1 VAWFFQYLRELVNHL
16 RMRLDNHPS
25 NRRLSSNKKIL
36 MKRNLAYAMIVM
48 LIAVASC
55 SFTNKSF
62 ENNDDKDK
70 LLLELI
76 TYVLEK
82 GHYDPKDIDD
92 DFSVSV
98 FEDFIDVID
107 PTKRYFIEEDIMEFE
122 QYKFQIDD
130 QIKNTEISFF
140 NIVYDRLMQRMGE
153 AKGIYKEVLETPF
166 DYSQEETIN
175 IKYSEEA
182 FAASKQDLKER
193 WRKQLKYATLGT
205 YDSKMTLDRSIAS
218 NGSSGAKDMVEV
230 NVQKNLPTE
239 KNMDV
244 PVLTSAEA
252 EKSSR
257 QSTKKTLDEF
267 FDFVDDMQR
276 KDWFV
281 QYINTIVDEF
291 DPHTFYFAPDEK
303 EKFDTSM
310 SGKYQGIGARLQKK
324 PTGAKIVDIISGGPV
339 WRDQRLEVG
348 DEIVKV
354 GQKGEDPIDIVGMR
368 LDDAIK
374 MIKGEEGTV
383 VLLTVRKIDG
393 SLDVVELTRDT
404 VELEESFAKSAN
416 IIKED
421 KKYGLIHLPKFYV
434 NFEDY
439 GERNAASDVAKEVE
453 RLKEEGAEGLILD
466 LRDNG
471 GGSLKTVVEMAGLFI
486 KDGPVVQVRSSG
498 EGKEVYD
505 DKDERI
511 QWDGPLV
518 ILVNELSAS
527 ASEILA
533 AAMQDYKR
541 AIVIGSKQTFGKG
554 TVQNVIP
561 LDNIVRSNEH
571 GDLGAIKLTT
581 QKFYRINGGSTQL
594 EGVKSDVVVPDRY
607 SYIDLGERDQS
618 NPLKWDKISPAD
630 YVPWEGNINY
640 EETIANS
647 KKRMA
652 EHPQIKLIEENAQW
666 IKSESDETTISLK
679 YDTYRDEV
687 DKDKEKSNYFKKI
700 AEYDSKLNF
709 KSLKYEQSLFTQDS
723 VLREK
728 RDRWH
733 KNLAKDVYVEE
744 AINVLQ
750 DLQMNNIKKDHS
762 KLASVKG

>member
-1 VAWFFQYLRELVNHL
+1 
-16 RMRLDNHPS
+16 
-25 NRRLSSNKKIL
+25 
-36 MKRNLAYAMIVM
+36 MKRNLAYVLVVM

-55 SFTNKSF
+55 SFTNKTF
-62 ENNDDKDK
+62 ENDDKDK
-70 LLLELI
+70 LLLDLI

-82 GHYDPKDIDD
+82 GHYEPKSIND
-92 DFSVSV
+92 DFSANV

-107 PTKRYFIEEDIMEFE
+107 PTKRYFLATDIKEFE

-130 QIKNTEISFF
+130 QIKNTDITFF
-140 NIVYDRLMQRMGE
+140 NMVYDRLLERMDD
-153 AKGIYKEVLETPF
+153 AKEIYKEVLETPF
-166 DYSQEETIN
+166 DYNQDESIS
-175 IKYSEEA
+175 IKYENEDFVA
-182 FAASKQDLKER
+182 NKAELKER

-205 YDSKMTLDRSIAS
+205 YDSKVAHAEKDNTD
-218 NGSSGAKDMVEV
+218 GSFDDHDHTAHSPE
-230 NVQKNLPTE
+230 
-239 KNMDV
+239 
-244 PVLTSAEA
+244 EA
-252 EKSSR
+252 EKESR
-257 QSTKKTLDEF
+257 ESTESTLDEF
-267 FDFVDDMQR
+267 FDFIADLDR

-291 DPHTFYFAPDEK
+291 DPHTFYFAPDDK
-303 EKFDTSM
+303 EKFDMNM
-310 SGKYQGIGARLQKK
+310 SGKFEGIGARLQKK
-324 PTGAKIVDIISGGPV
+324 PEGAKIVEIISGGPV
-339 WRDQRLEVG
+339 WRDARLEVG
-348 DEIVKV
+348 DQILKV
-354 GQKGEDPIDIVGMR
+354 GQNGEEPINIVGMR

-374 MIKGEEGTV
+374 LIKGAQGTIV
-383 VLLTVRKIDG
+383 DLTVRKVDG
-393 SLDVVELTRDT
+393 SLEEVSLTRDV
-404 VELEESFAKSAN
+404 VELEESYAKSAN
-416 IIKED
+416 IIRGDEKF
-421 KKYGLIHLPKFYV
+421 GLINLPKFYV
-434 NFEDY
+434 DFEDY
-439 GERNAASDVAKEVE
+439 SERNAASDVAKEVE
-453 RLKEEGAEGLILD
+453 RLKQEGAEGLILD

-486 KDGPVVQVRSSG
+486 KSGPVVQVRSSS
-498 EGKEVYD
+498 KEKDVYE

-541 AIVIGSKQTFGKG
+541 AVVIGSKQTFGKG

-594 EGVKSDVVVPDRY
+594 EGVKSDVVVPDKY

-618 NPLKWDKISPAD
+618 NPLKWDKITPAEYEIWDGYID
-630 YVPWEGNINY
+630 YDQ
-640 EETIANS
+640 TIANS

-652 EHPQIKLIEENAQW
+652 ANAQIKLIEENAQW
-666 IKSESDETTISLK
+666 LKAEQEETEISLN
-679 YDTYRDEV
+679 YETYKEEKS
-687 DKDKEKSNYFKKI
+687 KDKEKSNYFKSLS
-700 AEYDSKLNF
+700 EYDSKLTF
-709 KSLKYEQSLFTQDS
+709 KSLKYEEALFTKDS

-728 RDRWH
+728 RNRWH

-744 AINVLQ
+744 AVNVLQ
-750 DLQMNNIKKDHS
+750 DLKMNNIKNIQNG